1 MKDGDVLTIRHL
13 RRRDETPD
21 GWRELPQDVA
31 NYHAQFSL
39 LIAKDDMSEPL
50 PDDNPKTVHGAAKP
64 GLHAIPAS
72 ALLHLGQAMEDGRRK
87 YGLANWRQDRV
98 SASTYYNAAL
108 RHLMAWWDGQD
119 TAADSGLH
127 HLAHAMACCAIL
139 LDADEL
145 GKLNDDRPMAGNFPE
160 IVARLT
166 KKVEA

>member
-1 MKDGDVLTIRHL
+1 MRPGEIVEIRHL
-13 RRRDETPD
+13 RRRDEVPE
-21 GWRELPQDVA
+21 GWHIVPQDVA

-39 LIAKDDMSEPL
+39 LIAKDSMTDL

-64 GLHAIPAS
+64 GLHAIPVS

-119 TAADSGLH
+119 EAPDSGLH
-127 HLAHAMACCAIL
+127 HLAHAMACMAIV
-139 LDADEL
+139 LDADEI
-145 GKLNDDRPMAGNFPE
+145 GKLNDDRPMVGNFPE
-160 IVARLT
+160 IVKRMT
-166 KKVEA
+166 KEGTP